1 MTRREIAK
9 QVAPLLLEG
18 KNTKKLI
25 KQLAALLV
33 DEGKTKEVDLMVNDI
48 AVEMERLGHSSV
60 EVRSAHKLS
69 PQVLNDL
76 KKTVKELTKVDSVT
90 LNETIDQ
97 SLIGGLIAASPTV
110 EIDLSVRT
118 KLKALSGK

>member
-9 QVAPLLLEG
+9 KVAPLFLKG
-18 KNTKKLI
+18 KNNKKLI

-33 DEGKTKEVDLMVNDI
+33 EEGKTKEIELLMNDV
-48 AVEMERLGHSSV
+48 AVEMERLGHSYV
-60 EVRSAHKLS
+60 EVQSTHKLA
-69 PQVLNDL
+69 VRTLRDL
-76 KKTVKELTKVDSVT
+76 EKSIKELTKAGSVT

-97 SLIGGLIAASPTV
+97 SLIGGLIATTPTV

-118 KLKALSGK
+118 KLKALGGK

>member
-18 KNTKKLI
+18 KNTKKLT

-33 DEGKTKEVDLMVNDI
+33 DEGRTKEIDLLMNDI
-48 AVEMERLGHSSV
+48 AVEMERLGHSNV

-69 PQVLNDL
+69 SRVLRDL
-76 KKTVKELTKVDSVT
+76 EKTVKELTNADSVT

-97 SLIGGLIAASPTV
+97 SLVGGLIATTPTV

-118 KLKALSGK
+118 KLKALGGK